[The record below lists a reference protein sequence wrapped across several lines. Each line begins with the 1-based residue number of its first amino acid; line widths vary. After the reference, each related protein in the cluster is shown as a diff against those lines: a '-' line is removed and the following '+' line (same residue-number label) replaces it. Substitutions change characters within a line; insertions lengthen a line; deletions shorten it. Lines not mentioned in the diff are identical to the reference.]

1 VIKGVRAEDHAQLAA
16 RRVDIRD
23 VREDDMDEAPQEQFE
38 EEITDAELQEMR
50 QRYLDALNDRKL
62 LAIHEAG
69 HAAVAEHLNMGVIRV
84 VVIEAN
90 RSYTEM
96 NKRAPSTET
105 LRDDLAMALAG
116 YFAVLRETG
125 DEYIANI
132 HCGID
137 NQSMFDLFQALSI
150 DERDQEMWMKEARPI
165 AKQLVDQYWAAI
177 RKIADELHK
186 FPQMSGAEV
195 RRILG
200 EVP

>member
-1 VIKGVRAEDHAQLAA
+1 MWIINKED
-16 RRVDIRD
+16 
-23 VREDDMDEAPQEQFE
+23 EMEEAPQGQFVPE
-38 EEITDAELQEMR
+38 MTDAELRQMQ

-90 RSYTEM
+90 RSFTEV

-137 NQSMFDLFQALSI
+137 NQSMFDLFQVLSI
-150 DERDQEMWMKEARPI
+150 GERDQAMWMKEARPI
-165 AKQLVDQYWAAI
+165 AKQLVDQYWSAI
-177 RKIADELHK
+177 RKIA
-186 FPQMSGAEV
+186 
-195 RRILG
+195 
-200 EVP
+200 